1 MKSGC
6 TGSRASALLLED
18 EEDEDVEERGV
29 TVALISIT
37 SLVGFVLVLV
47 VVVVVDPGKEDASTS
62 GLSWEVIRV
71 QFAI

>member
-37 SLVGFVLVLV
+37 SLVGFVLV